1 MFLNFLFIL
10 VIWCS
15 NSGDSLRLPIKN
27 GRIIQTRSNADKFTK
42 SILISPT
49 DDFHIRSCI
58 NGKIFAIK
66 VEEWGYDVAVNSDSV
81 LIIYSG
87 FDSLNA
93 VDVKI
98 GNNIKQSDVIGW
110 KKSVGN
116 EEYIIL
122 TVFINGHE
130 VDPKKYLIWN

>member
-1 MFLNFLFIL
+1 MFLNFFFIL
-10 VIWCS
+10 VILCS
-15 NSGDSLRLPIKN
+15 NNGDSLRLPIKN
-27 GRIIQTRSNADKFTK
+27 GKIIQTRSDADKFTK

-87 FDSLNA
+87 FDSLNT

-98 GNNIKQSDVIGW
+98 GNYIKQTDVIGW
-110 KKSVGN
+110 KKSDGN